1 MATARD
7 WQREARLLLT
17 VGELDY
23 GGLGAGLGD
32 VVAID
37 FLLQHPF
44 ALVRYAELSST
55 PWPPSA
61 LPRTQET
68 ESSEETLL
76 RWKRS
81 VAVEVITPWLGRLIG
96 RGLLTQTAARTFRMT
111 ALGSVTRDRLDQA
124 LVEDFGKRLKLLAK
138 DFSAD
143 SERARK
149 RLSRAIDG
157 VAA

>member
-1 MATARD
+1 M
-7 WQREARLLLT
+7 LLT
-17 VGELDY
+17 VGELD

-44 ALVRYAELSST
+44 ALVQFAELSNT
-55 PWPPSA
+55 AWPVSA
-61 LPRTQET
+61 LPQMQET

-81 VAVEVITPWLGRLIG
+81 IAFEVVTPWLGRLIG
-96 RGLLTQTAARTFRMT
+96 RGLVTHTATQTFRMT
-111 ALGSVTRDRLDQA
+111 ALGSATQHKLGQA
-124 LVEDFGKRLKLLAK
+124 LVEDHGERLRLLARE
-138 DFSAD
+138 FAAD
-143 SERARK
+143 SEGARK

-157 VAA
+157 AAA

>member
-1 MATARD
+1 M
-7 WQREARLLLT
+7 LLT
-17 VGELDY
+17 VDELDE
-23 GGLGAGLGD
+23 GLGASLDD

-44 ALVRYAELSST
+44 ALVRFAELSST
-55 PWPPSA
+55 PWPVSA
-61 LPRTQET
+61 LPQMQET

-81 VAVEVITPWLGRLIG
+81 IALEVITPWLGRLIG
-96 RGLLTQTAARTFRMT
+96 RGLVTQTAARTFQMT
-111 ALGSVTRDRLDQA
+111 ALGAATQDKLTQA
-124 LVEDFGKRLKLLAK
+124 LVEDHRERLQLLAK
-138 DFSAD
+138 EFGAD
-143 SERARK
+143 SGGARK